1 VSALLTTATS
11 FIQPN
16 PTERH
21 TIMNNP
27 ATQSSSTR
35 FNGLDTEAL
44 AQAVAELSVNPA
56 LAPVTFR
63 AKTRWQGGFRS
74 RTDVESYDMG
84 GQRIARRHQILTDEP
99 VELLGENSAPNPQ
112 DLILS
117 ALASCMTVG
126 FVVGATNLGVRIDSL
141 EIATECTL
149 DLRGAF
155 GLDPSIPPGASRIPY
170 TVRVKGSGTREQY
183 EEILR
188 NVTLTSP
195 NYYHLSRPIQLDASL
210 EIVG

>member
-1 VSALLTTATS
+1 MNTPAKQPSA
-11 FIQPN
+11 P
-16 PTERH
+16 
-21 TIMNNP
+21 
-27 ATQSSSTR
+27 R

-44 AQAVAELSVNPA
+44 TQAVADIAANPA

-84 GQRIARRHQILTDEP
+84 GQRFARRHQIFTDEP
-99 VELLGENSAPNPQ
+99 TELLGDNSAPNPQ
-112 DLILS
+112 DLLLS

-126 FVVGATNLGVRIDSL
+126 FVVGATNLGVQIDSL
-141 EIATECTL
+141 EIHTECTL

-155 GLDPSIPPGASRIPY
+155 GLDPTIPPGAPRIPY

-188 NVTLTSP
+188 NVTMISP
-195 NYYHLSRPIQLDASL
+195 NYYHLSRPIQLDATL
-210 EIVG
+210 EVVG

>member
-1 VSALLTTATS
+1 
-11 FIQPN
+11 
-16 PTERH
+16 
-21 TIMNNP
+21 MNNP
-27 ATQSSSTR
+27 AKQHAASH

-44 AQAVAELSVNPA
+44 AQAVADITADPA

-63 AKTRWQGGFRS
+63 AKTRWQGGLRS
-74 RTDVESYDMG
+74 RTDIESYDMG
-84 GQRIARRHQILTDEP
+84 GQRLARRHQIFTDEP
-99 VELLGENSAPNPQ
+99 TELLGDNSAPNPQ

-126 FVVGATNLGVRIDSL
+126 FVVGATGLGVRIDTL
-141 EIATECTL
+141 EISTECTL

-155 GLDPSIPPGASRIPY
+155 GLDPSIPPGAPRIPY

-188 NVTLTSP
+188 NVTATSP
-195 NYYHLSRPIQLDASL
+195 NYYHLSNPIQLDASL
-210 EIVG
+210 EVVG

>member
-1 VSALLTTATS
+1 MS
-11 FIQPN
+11 
-16 PTERH
+16 
-21 TIMNNP
+21 NP
-27 ATQSSSTR
+27 AKQQSTAR

-44 AQAVAELSVNPA
+44 TQAVAGIAADPS

-84 GQRIARRHQILTDEP
+84 GQRFARRHQIFTDEP
-99 VELLGENSAPNPQ
+99 VELLGDNSAPNPQ
-112 DLILS
+112 DLILT

-141 EIATECTL
+141 EISTECTL

-155 GLDPSIPPGASRIPY
+155 GLDPSIPPGAPRIPY

-188 NVTLTSP
+188 NVTMISP
-195 NYYHLSRPIQLDASL
+195 NYYHLSRPIQLDATL
-210 EIVG
+210 ELVG